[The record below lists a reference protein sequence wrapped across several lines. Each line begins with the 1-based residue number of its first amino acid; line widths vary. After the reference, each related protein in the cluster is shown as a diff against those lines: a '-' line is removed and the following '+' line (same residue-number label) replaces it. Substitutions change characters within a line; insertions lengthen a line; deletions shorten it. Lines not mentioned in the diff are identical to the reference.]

1 MTFKSHTS
9 IFKTR
14 HKIWCLLFDV
24 VLLQLRAENMKIF
37 GESWQ
42 RTPWLLRKAS
52 SSNIFRCYLSLFQK
66 LENASS
72 ELQQHYLDGPSS
84 ELKYREAFPLF
95 VPTDINVHELKV
107 KIKGEKPIDLAHIKA
122 ARLETLMP
130 LIDFSNKNTI
140 KQDHHHKVS
149 SLVHTE
155 SGKESG
161 VTALLVQV
169 SEPGKF
175 NDIDLGANQVVKTN
189 NKFILSFPTT
199 AAQVLPLLPQPI
211 FQVV

>member
-14 HKIWCLLFDV
+14 HKIWCLLLDV

-84 ELKYREAFPLF
+84 ELKYGEAFPLL

-122 ARLETLMP
+122 ARLE
-130 LIDFSNKNTI
+130 
-140 KQDHHHKVS
+140 VS

-189 NKFILSFPTT
+189 NKFILFFPTT